1 MRVVIAED
9 EVLLREGLVRLLTE
23 AGVDVVGTAGT
34 ASELEDL
41 VARQVPDVALV
52 DIKMPPTHTEE
63 GLVAAQNI
71 RRSHPTVAV
80 LVLSH
85 YLESRYATRL
95 LEDHPDSVGYL
106 LKDRVSDVAVLIDA
120 LRRVHEGESVVDP
133 TIVRRLVQRRRE
145 HDTLAE
151 LTARELEV
159 LELMAAGHSNHGI
172 EVALVVSPK
181 TIEAHIRQIFG
192 KLGLEETHDQHR
204 RVLAVLTYLQRRG

>member
-120 LRRVHEGESVVDP
+120 IRRVHEGESVVDP
-133 TIVRRLVQRRRE
+133 TIVRRLIQRRRE

>member
-133 TIVRRLVQRRRE
+133 TIVRRLIQRRRE